1 MVSVIEGLHCN
12 CKPMT
17 GLMLLGPFVCEVG
30 LRTPRTPPAY
40 GPDFVC
46 EVGLGTRCTI
56 ATVPDRF
63 GNLWLNQQEKEECR
77 LGVVRL

>member
-1 MVSVIEGLHCN
+1 
-12 CKPMT
+12 MT

-30 LRTPRTPPAY
+30 
-40 GPDFVC
+40 
-46 EVGLGTRCTI
+46 VGTI

-77 LGVVRL
+77 LGVVWLQVFEVIQVCRRRSSAIM